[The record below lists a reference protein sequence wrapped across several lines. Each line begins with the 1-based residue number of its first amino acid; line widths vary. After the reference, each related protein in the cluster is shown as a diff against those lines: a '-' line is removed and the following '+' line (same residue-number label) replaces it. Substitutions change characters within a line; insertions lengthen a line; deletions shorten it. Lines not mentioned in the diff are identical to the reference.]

1 MKTPSCKFGRLF
13 PQNTRP
19 WDKSCFSRGKKKTQ
33 QPKPKHTHTHTPTLK
48 KGVLEN
54 EFHCRHS
61 LVWRLVFFCVFTV
74 GRMHCPPGAQVSWV
88 LRNKLSVLRTQWTKS
103 RATPHGRTSV
113 RNTEHEIRQWYL
125 APKYLQ
131 ALMQILLGG
140 IWEACLT
147 CMCKHMQ
154 GLPRKW

>member
-19 WDKSCFSRGKKKTQ
+19 WDKSCFSRGKKKTPTTQ
-33 QPKPKHTHTHTPTLK
+33 TKTHTHSHPQKRGLGKWISLQTFFS
-48 KGVLEN
+48 LE
-54 EFHCRHS
+54 
-61 LVWRLVFFCVFTV
+61 VGFFCVFTV